1 GGVKIDH
8 LASSTNLKF
17 TPTVQ
22 QIFLADLEVTG
33 LKTGTNGTSG
43 STQTSGGLNPTKE
56 DGSKVFGNVNL
67 YFDNDNSFLDGA
79 SFDVKIKN
87 K

>member
-43 STQTSGGLNPTKE
+43 GLNPTKE